1 MCIRDSNISEGGYAI
16 VMLSSV
22 NDKGMMSYDKSS
34 ITALPIVK
42 NKKKAEK
49 IISNTNFSDI
59 DQIANQYGLQVE
71 SALSV
76 NLNNPVI
83 SGVGNEPSVVGYAMG
98 INKETTSQAIIGESG
113 VFYIYVTE
121 RRKAASL
128 DNYMSLINNINSSRT
143 SQIRSN
149 AYNALKD
156 KAEIVDYRATFY

>member
-1 MCIRDSNISEGGYAI
+1 
-16 VMLSSV
+16 MLSSV

-34 ITALPIVK
+34 LTALPIVK

-49 IISNTNFSDI
+49 ISNTNFSDI

-98 INKETTSQAIIGESG
+98 INKETPSMAIIGESG

-121 RRKAASL
+121 RRKP
-128 DNYMSLINNINSSRT
+128 
-143 SQIRSN
+143 Q
-149 AYNALKD
+149 
-156 KAEIVDYRATFY
+156 V